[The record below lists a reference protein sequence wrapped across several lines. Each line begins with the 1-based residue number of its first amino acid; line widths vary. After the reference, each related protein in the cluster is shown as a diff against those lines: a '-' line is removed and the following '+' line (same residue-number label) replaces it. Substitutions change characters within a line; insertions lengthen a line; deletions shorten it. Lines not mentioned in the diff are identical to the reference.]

1 MNLTTAFLWA
11 MIPLM
16 AMALTRILYL
26 WGRRD
31 GINSERIKLYGNT
44 LPRFENP
51 PPPPPKFTIEPDRCQ
66 RVGCNK
72 DALWRVEPNDGGPLT
87 HILCCTDHMQERVD
101 RLPGKPYKVTRI
113 EGKEKKGVPTMPNH
127 PPMPYIIEQVDQ
139 AYRDQNG
146 RDPLPGVMQ
155 FEEAVKPH
163 NRSVGN
169 YQAEESK
176 WETGYRLLE
185 EALEATT
192 LQLRATKEEYERVCK
207 ENEWLKGG
215 GEKMPAPVTPD
226 QLIDALMDMRLENFI
241 AAHCKHAKEGDRLY
255 YNSRKEVAEYLLDMY
270 TITPKA
276 KH

>member
-127 PPMPYIIEQVDQ
+127 PPMPDVEKVHRQDLGFAKDYMREHPEAPHED
-139 AYRDQNG
+139 AYRHGFSLATDMALAAARINKAKES
-146 RDPLPGVMQ
+146 LS
-155 FEEAVKPH
+155 AVT
-163 NRSVGN
+163 
-169 YQAEESK
+169 Q
-176 WETGYRLLE
+176 
-185 EALEATT
+185 
-192 LQLRATKEEYERVCK
+192 
-207 ENEWLKGG
+207 
-215 GEKMPAPVTPD
+215 D
-226 QLIDALMDMRLENFI
+226 QLIDALMDMRIENFLC
-241 AAHCKHAKEGDRLY
+241 AHTIPAHAGTDLY
-255 YNSRKEVAEYLLDMY
+255 YLSRKETAEYLLDMY